1 MAGAKFRLF
10 RCEVVMTENEKL
22 QAIWH
27 LYETEH
33 GHKPSRM
40 SDAVGWA
47 ITRNLLREPPPVSGQ
62 KVLERRMSRAVA
74 QEYDT
79 YRGRRYRV
87 NHAVR
92 TAGGGQQ
99 HTLWGIMGYV
109 EPDYLLRAF
118 GQRRE
123 QIVGECVQLNTD
135 VAVCKDMYPEHAEQF
150 ELRLDFSDDVAERE
164 S

>member
-1 MAGAKFRLF
+1 MNQ
-10 RCEVVMTENEKL
+10 NEKL

-27 LYETEH
+27 LYESEH

-40 SDAVGWA
+40 ADAVKWA
-47 ITRNLLREPPPVSGQ
+47 VSRNLLREPPPVSGLRL
-62 KVLERRMSRAVA
+62 LERKMARAIG

-92 TAGGGQQ
+92 QAGRGQQ
-99 HTLWGIMGYV
+99 HTLWAMMGHV
-109 EPDYLLRAF
+109 EPGFMVRAF

-123 QIVGECVQLNTD
+123 QIVGECSQLHTD
-135 VAVCKDMYPEHAEQF
+135 MAVCREFYPESADKFSLH
-150 ELRLDFSDDVAERE
+150 LDFTDDVAERE
-164 S
+164 ENR